1 MINDNAFTAD
11 DVCDDNVF
19 MMTLMNM
26 LTLKTPSPNVNSDN
40 YDGDF
45 ETFPRSTPDLLALIM
60 IMIIMMEKMMMNMV
74 TLKTP
79 SPKVNSDNY
88 DLDDY
93 GDFPDRHQTSLL

>member
-1 MINDNAFTAD
+1 
-11 DVCDDNVF
+11 
-19 MMTLMNM
+19 
-26 LTLKTPSPNVNSDN
+26 
-40 YDGDF
+40 
-45 ETFPRSTPDLLALIM
+45 
-60 IMIIMMEKMMMNMV
+60 MMEKMMMNMV